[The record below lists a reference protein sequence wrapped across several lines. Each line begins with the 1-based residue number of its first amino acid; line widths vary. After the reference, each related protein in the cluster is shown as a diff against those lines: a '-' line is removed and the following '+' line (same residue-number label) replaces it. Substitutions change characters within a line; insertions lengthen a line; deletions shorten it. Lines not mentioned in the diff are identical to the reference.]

1 MVFWRKNDG
10 QSSDKL
16 EVFADPISINCR
28 KVLAG
33 FKMLDVPYEL
43 KYTDYFA
50 GEQKSAEYLAINPNA
65 ALPTMRDG
73 DVVLW
78 ESNAILQYAA
88 DKSGKTEF
96 YPLDFKKRTEINRWL
111 FWECGQWFNSCYIF
125 LVENCVKPHLGAEP
139 DNEILN
145 AELENYNKLASLLN
159 KRLGSSRFICGET
172 PTIADVAV
180 AAPMHLHVW
189 SKLPL
194 QDHPNITRWISQDIE
209 PQSWWKDTH
218 VGEGFTWTK
227 TA

>member
-1 MVFWRKNDG
+1 MAFWRKNDG
-10 QSSDKL
+10 QSSQKL

-33 FKMLDVPYEL
+33 LKMLDFPYEL

-50 GEQKSAEYLAINPNA
+50 GEQKSPGYLAINPNA
-65 ALPTMRDG
+65 SLPTVRDG

-88 DKSGKTEF
+88 DKNGKTEF
-96 YPLDFKKRTEINRWL
+96 YPVDFKNRTEINRWL
-111 FWECGQWFNSCYIF
+111 FWECGQWFNTCYKF

-139 DNEILN
+139 DNELLN

-159 KRLGSSRFICGET
+159 DRLGSSRFICGET

-180 AAPMHLHVW
+180 AAPMHLHAW

-194 QDHPNITRWISQDIE
+194 QDHPNISRWISQDIE
-209 PQSWWKDTH
+209 PQPWWRDTH
-218 VGEGFTWTK
+218 VGQGFTLTES
-227 TA
+227 A